1 MVGNNILALCI
12 CSNDGG
18 NDGFVKTVIYL
29 NDNTYIWYGMSQAAS
44 ALGVRGPRQSV
55 GVQVEGGAYCVM
67 LPYSVCAPCSA
78 KQIFTTTQ
86 DNQSQ
91 VGFVSHLRLHLTR
104 TAP

>member
-1 MVGNNILALCI
+1 
-12 CSNDGG
+12 
-18 NDGFVKTVIYL
+18 
-29 NDNTYIWYGMSQAAS
+29 MSQAAS

-91 VGFVSHLRLHLTR
+91 VTLHHTSTDVTPRFALLNKSGCVLQ
-104 TAP
+104 AL